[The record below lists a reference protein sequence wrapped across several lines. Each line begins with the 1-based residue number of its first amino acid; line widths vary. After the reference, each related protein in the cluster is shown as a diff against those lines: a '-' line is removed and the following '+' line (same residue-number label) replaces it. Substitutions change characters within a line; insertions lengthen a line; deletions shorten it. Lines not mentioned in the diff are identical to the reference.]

1 MKKLSVA
8 LLLIGAA
15 AFLWAVIAL
24 FQIRFARGDIYPAYS
39 TLRTDPLG
47 AKAFFE
53 SLSGLDRFDVTR
65 NEKPLSQFSATSTT
79 LFCLGANGLNA
90 SEKEIENL
98 EKFVKA
104 GGRLVIAFYPQSSDS
119 FLVEKPKRT
128 PPPTPSPSASP
139 EEESRPFVKFLTTL
153 EVAKRWEFKMHA
165 DKKVFDNAA
174 QVVDLTNVDPKISW
188 HSALHFKDSAPV
200 WKNVYAS
207 GEFPVVLER
216 AMGEGTI
223 VLASDS
229 YFASNEALRRER
241 HAAFLSWLVG
251 KNRRVVFDETHLG
264 INESPGVS
272 TLMRRYHLG
281 GLIAGLIVL
290 AVLAIW
296 RNSARLLP
304 ATEDRAQTEE
314 IVAGKDS
321 FAGFVNLLRRN
332 VTPPELLPLCLEQW
346 AKFMPQ
352 QAAKSKTKIDRA
364 REILEQSGRNPVAAY
379 QEIARTLHETK
390 WKPHKTNLGKH

>member
-1 MKKLSVA
+1 MKRFSVA

-53 SLSGLDRFDVTR
+53 SLSRLDQFEVTR
-65 NEKPLSQFSATSTT
+65 NEKPLDQFSAANTT
-79 LFCLGANGLNA
+79 LFCLGATGLSA

-98 EKFVKA
+98 EQFVNR
-104 GGRLVIAFYPQSSDS
+104 GGRLVITFYPQSTDS
-119 FLVEKPKRT
+119 FLVERPKPT
-128 PPPTPSPSASP
+128 PSPKPSPSASP
-139 EEESRPFVKFLTTL
+139 EEAPPLVKFLSTL
-153 EVAKRWEFKMHA
+153 EVAKRWEFKTHT
-165 DKKVFDNAA
+165 DKKLFKNPA
-174 QVVDLTNVDPKISW
+174 QAVEPTTVDQKISW
-188 HSALHFKDSAPV
+188 HSALQFKDSASV
-200 WKNVYAS
+200 WKIVYAS
-207 GEFPVVLER
+207 GEFPVVIER
-216 AMGEGTI
+216 AMGEGSI

-251 KNRRVVFDETHLG
+251 KNRRVMFDETHLG
-264 INESPGVS
+264 INESPGIS

-281 GLIAGLIVL
+281 GLLAGLIVL

-296 RNSARLLP
+296 KNSARLLP
-304 ATEDRAQTEE
+304 ATEDQTQTDEV
-314 IVAGKDS
+314 IAGKDS

-346 AKFMPQ
+346 TKFMPQ

-364 REILEQSGRNPVAAY
+364 REILERSARNPVVAY

-390 WKPHKTNLGKH
+390 WKPHKVNSPKH